1 MEEGEDK
8 FSELFTKLSNLLRDF
23 LFLFTF
29 VSGSVK
35 PRVNFFLWIFRKL
48 VSATGWE
55 AVGSRFT
62 EF

>member
-8 FSELFTKLSNLLRDF
+8 FSELFTKLSNQLRDF

-29 VSGSVK
+29 LSGSMK

-48 VSATGWE
+48 VLATGWV